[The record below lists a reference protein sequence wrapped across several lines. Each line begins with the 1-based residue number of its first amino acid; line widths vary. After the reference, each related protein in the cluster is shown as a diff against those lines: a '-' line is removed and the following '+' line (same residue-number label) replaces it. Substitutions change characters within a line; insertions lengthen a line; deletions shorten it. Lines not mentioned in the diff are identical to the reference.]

1 MKMAFSLGKYF
12 HPILWVLL
20 SKILFSKTC
29 VNNGT
34 FCSGF
39 WILAG
44 EHEDDFLP
52 SFGIGSTKRIIVVL
66 KSKHSPVC
74 PWQDYHPYL
83 HSLYACLLEIQSC
96 KKCGHLHFCK
106 RQIRFRKMSLII
118 CIRQRTRKNCF
129 CKKLREDHNLH
140 PHKTNFQN
148 KTVDLPIIFNQN
160 IGSL

>member
-1 MKMAFSLGKYF
+1 MTSY
-12 HPILWVLL
+12 PVL
-20 SKILFSKTC
+20 
-29 VNNGT
+29 V
-34 FCSGF
+34 
-39 WILAG
+39 
-44 EHEDDFLP
+44 
-52 SFGIGSTKRIIVVL
+52 GSTKHIISVL

-74 PWQDYHPYL
+74 PWQDYQPYL

-96 KKCGHLHFCK
+96 KKFGHLHFCK

-129 CKKLREDHNLH
+129 CKKLREDHNLP

-160 IGSL
+160 IGSLWLFKVEVEKEYEWTLEVFCKLEY